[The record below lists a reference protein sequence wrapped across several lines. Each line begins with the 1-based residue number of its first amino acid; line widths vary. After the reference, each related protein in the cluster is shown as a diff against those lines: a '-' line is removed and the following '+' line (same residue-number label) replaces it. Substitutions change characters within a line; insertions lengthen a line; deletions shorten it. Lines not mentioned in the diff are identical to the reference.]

1 MIQEFYVE
9 NFISFGDRQYVSFE
23 ATSDK
28 TYLDELTV
36 EVKPGIRL
44 LKTAILY
51 GANAS
56 GKSNLLFAIETLW
69 SLLVSPRDIKSKSV
83 FQYKPFALNIGKPTI
98 LGITFF
104 IQDVKYIYEIKYDKT
119 SILEEKME
127 YVRGGRR
134 ALFYE
139 RNIENGI
146 LFGGTLGLTKKS
158 EKLLIANTLDNHT
171 VLSTYA
177 KTNIDDKGSEY
188 ELLYKWIEEKVHEI
202 TEHDKLLD
210 IAKEANDNEKLKNFI
225 KESLCVSDF
234 NIIDF
239 NVVEKLDE
247 RALELKNQIDSD
259 NTIPQTIKDGFIKSL
274 KENIEIKHKTT
285 QGDFELSIRDESAGT
300 LQFFGISRKIF
311 DLLQSDCIYLIDE
324 LEDSLHYDLVL
335 HILLRFIRN
344 STHSQLIFTT
354 HNILLLDEDFIRRDM
369 VKLVEKSR
377 ETAESHVYSASEF
390 KLHKKLSLF
399 NAYKIG
405 KFGAKPELGSTL
417 ISINEE

>member
-9 NFISFGDRQYVSFE
+9 NFMSFGDRQYVSFE